1 MISDV
6 AKTLQPLIW
15 ENTDFLVIDI
25 ANEIVFYSDI
35 QFLKTILE
43 NLIENSI
50 VFRKEGVDLKIH
62 VTIRVQQDKLIL
74 SVRDNGSGINP
85 EIKNQLFNMFYR
97 GSEKSIGNGLGL
109 YLVKKATEKLGGEVH
124 IQSTQFEFTEVTVSI
139 PVT

>member
-1 MISDV
+1 M
-6 AKTLQPLIW
+6 
-15 ENTDFLVIDI
+15 
-25 ANEIVFYSDI
+25 
-35 QFLKTILE
+35 E

-124 IQSTQFEFTEVTVSI
+124 IQSTQFEFTEVTVAI